1 MKRSVILMLI
11 ALISINSALGQNLHI
26 KRVAILETVD
36 KEDKV
41 SYGVKLM
48 VRSQLSAAIT
58 STPGYEAY
66 DRVDI
71 SSIMSEHDF
80 QRTGLVSNNDIKRLG
95 EMTGAEFILVAEAAY
110 LNSSYIFLV
119 AQILN
124 VETARVEQTANIQT
138 MTTIDE
144 LEKNCKILAGKL
156 LNVKVDKTG
165 KFYGELMLGST
176 RYIGEYSNG
185 LPNGKGVAYFSNGDI
200 YDGDWINGK
209 REGKG
214 KITYEDGSTYE
225 GEFKNDMFNG
235 QGIKILYNG
244 NKQIGRWLN
253 GDQLEY
259 TEYYDN
265 GYKRIYSAPDGI
277 GGRSVKYVYT
287 DGSYAVYKQDK
298 QYRKQGKECYY
309 RKDGVL
315 MSVGIYNDGRL
326 SESVRYD
333 TSGSGYIT
341 QKEVFTYV
349 DGGMYFIKELITY
362 QNGIPKVKSIYN
374 KYGNIIETMFL

>member
-1 MKRSVILMLI
+1 MKRRIILMLI

-200 YDGDWINGK
+200 YDGDWFNGK

-214 KITYEDGSTYE
+214 KITYEDGTTYE

-235 QGIKILYNG
+235 QGIFLYRG
-244 NKQIGRWLN
+244 GSKDIGRWLN
-253 GDQLEY
+253 GDRLEY
-259 TEYYDN
+259 TQYYEN
-265 GYKRIYSAPDGI
+265 GDKRIYSAPDGI
-277 GGRSVKYVYT
+277 GGRSIKYVSS
-287 DGSYAVYKQDK
+287 DGSYHTVYVDK
-298 QYRKQGKECYY
+298 QNRKQGKEYAY
-309 RKDGVL
+309 TKDGVL
-315 MSVGIYNDGRL
+315 KAVGVYNDDRL
-326 SESVRYD
+326 SESVKYD

-341 QKEVFTYV
+341 RKEVFTYV
-349 DGGMYFIKELITY
+349 DGRMYFKELIMY
-362 QNGIPKVKSIYN
+362 QNGIPYVKYIYN
-374 KYGNIIETMFL
+374 KHDIIQTIYL

>member
-1 MKRSVILMLI
+1 MLI

-200 YDGDWINGK
+200 YDGDWFNGK

-214 KITYEDGSTYE
+214 KITYEDGTTYE

-235 QGIKILYNG
+235 QGIFLYRG
-244 NKQIGRWLN
+244 GSKDIGRWLN
-253 GDQLEY
+253 GDRLEY
-259 TEYYDN
+259 TQYYEN
-265 GYKRIYSAPDGI
+265 GDKRIYSAPDGI
-277 GGRSVKYVYT
+277 GGRSIKYVSS
-287 DGSYAVYKQDK
+287 DGSYHTVYVDK
-298 QYRKQGKECYY
+298 QNRKQGKEYAY
-309 RKDGVL
+309 TKDGVL
-315 MSVGIYNDGRL
+315 KAVGVYNDDRL
-326 SESVRYD
+326 SESVKYD

-341 QKEVFTYV
+341 RKEVFTYV
-349 DGGMYFIKELITY
+349 DGRMYFKELIMY
-362 QNGIPKVKSIYN
+362 QNGIPYVKYIYN
-374 KYGNIIETMFL
+374 KHDIIQTIYL